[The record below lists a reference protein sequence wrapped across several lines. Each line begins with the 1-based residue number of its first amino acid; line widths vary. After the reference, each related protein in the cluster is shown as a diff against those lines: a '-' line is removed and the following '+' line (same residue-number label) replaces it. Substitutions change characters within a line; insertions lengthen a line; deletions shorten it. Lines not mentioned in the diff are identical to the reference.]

1 MAKLKALLNNSDK
14 CLLKIRNRR
23 ILKIRNRV
31 HYGFLTTCGK
41 KSQQSILFL
50 LFTILKTTSKNVPR
64 ELYFL
69 LHII

>member
-14 CLLKIRNRR
+14 CL
-23 ILKIRNRV
+23 LKIRNRV

-50 LFTILKTTSKNVPR
+50 LFNILKTTSKNVPR